1 MKLLIIYVLDI
12 FLLLVFF
19 SSLDEAGLSFTIFFL
34 SWSLFGSSCI
44 DIDSISPSILL
55 LSFTSTL
62 VDSASPTLAA
72 AEASGSPSLSF
83 SRLLRE
89 LCLSSSSRIWD
100 RLLGKAKNVSAASSP
115 AVGASLSSLKIDIL
129 YSGLWLCGL
138 ADLLLNICAICCWY
152 LERKSCLLTLLVAAL
167 SSPLWYERQV
177 VFTSHRS
184 SHSLGQPAP
193 WLARSMPACSK

>member
-44 DIDSISPSILL
+44 DIDSISLSILL

-115 AVGASLSSLKIDIL
+115 AVGASLSPLKIFFCIL
-129 YSGLWLCGL
+129 DWLCGL
-138 ADLLLNICAICCWY
+138 ADLVLNICAICCWY

-184 SHSLGQPAP
+184 SHSLGQAAP

>member
-44 DIDSISPSILL
+44 DIDSISLSILL

-62 VDSASPTLAA
+62 VDSASATLAA

-115 AVGASLSSLKIDIL
+115 AVGASLSPLKIFFCIL
-129 YSGLWLCGL
+129 DCG
-138 ADLLLNICAICCWY
+138 CVW
-152 LERKSCLLTLLVAAL
+152 
-167 SSPLWYERQV
+167 P
-177 VFTSHRS
+177 
-184 SHSLGQPAP
+184 G
-193 WLARSMPACSK
+193 

>member
-44 DIDSISPSILL
+44 DIDSISILS

-62 VDSASPTLAA
+62 IDSASATLAA

-115 AVGASLSSLKIDIL
+115 AVGASLSPLKIYIL
-129 YSGLWLCGL
+129 YSGLWLC
-138 ADLLLNICAICCWY
+138 
-152 LERKSCLLTLLVAAL
+152 VAVWA
-167 SSPLWYERQV
+167 
-177 VFTSHRS
+177 
-184 SHSLGQPAP
+184 G
-193 WLARSMPACSK
+193 